1 MIKYILPWIVV
12 KLTTLVA
19 TGTDFIDR
27 SQSNYDTT
35 MTKKAP
41 NRFGVDIEIL

>member
-1 MIKYILPWIVV
+1 MGV

-19 TGTDFIDR
+19 TGTDFIGR

-35 MTKKAP
+35 MTKKKP